1 MAINEILLRH
11 TFILNE
17 LKKRPLSF
25 DDLQWHL
32 ETQGS
37 IYGYNLNISQRTFQR
52 DIKLIKEI
60 FGVEIY
66 FDKANKTY
74 RISEENYK
82 KNEWILDS
90 LHTVAAANL
99 GLNLSDYV
107 LPDKRNSKGK
117 EFFIDILTA
126 IKKRKILKLYYKKFI
141 ADTWYEYKVEPL
153 VLKEFRYRWYLLA
166 YDTEDGVIKTFGLDR
181 IVEIEQTGLPVRRY
195 INFDAKG
202 FFRDFYG
209 IITLEGAK
217 PVRVVLSFDPAQGK
231 YIKTVPVHHSQKILV
246 DDEKELRIELN
257 LVPTEDFIMDLLS
270 HGDRVKVLSPESL
283 ADEIKNILQ
292 NAIEKYG

>member
-11 TFILNE
+11 TFILNA
-17 LKKRPLSF
+17 LKKRSLSF

-32 ETQGS
+32 ENQS
-37 IYGYNLNISQRTFQR
+37 LIHGYKLTISLRTFQR

-66 FDKANKTY
+66 FDKTNKTY

-82 KNEWILDS
+82 RNEWILDS

-126 IKKRKILKLYYKKFI
+126 IKKRKVLKLFYKKFI
-141 ADTWYEYKVEPL
+141 ADTWNEYNVEPL

-166 YDTEDGVIKTFGLDR
+166 YDTEDGLIKTFGLDR
-181 IVEIEQTGLPVRRY
+181 IEALELTSKPVRKY
-195 INFDAKG
+195 QNFDAKKY
-202 FFRDFYG
+202 FENFYG
-209 IITLEGAK
+209 I
-217 PVRVVLSFDPAQGK
+217 VRYNAEPERIVLSFNPVQGK
-231 YIKTVPVHHSQKILV
+231 YIKTVPLHHSQKTLI
-246 DDEKELRIELN
+246 DNDEELRIELN

-270 HGDRVKVLSPESL
+270 HGDRVTVLSPESL
-283 ADEIKNILQ
+283 AEEIKNILQ
-292 NAIEKYG
+292 KSLEKYN